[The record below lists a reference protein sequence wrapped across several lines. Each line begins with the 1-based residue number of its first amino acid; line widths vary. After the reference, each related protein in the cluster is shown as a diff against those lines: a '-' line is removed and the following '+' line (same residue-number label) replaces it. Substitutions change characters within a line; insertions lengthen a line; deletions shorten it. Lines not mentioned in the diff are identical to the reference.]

1 METAVEATLLHVSST
16 DDSPK
21 HHLCPDG
28 EHSWCFYKRAIS
40 SGETPKHTK
49 ETMKTMVNPEVAK
62 ALEPEYKRLSAPAL
76 MRACVRGQ
84 TQNANEGLHSLI
96 WAICPKTKFMSRSRI
111 ESGASIAINRFNMG
125 ASALGIGLIRMGLKT
140 GKNFEKQSSTIDK
153 TRLRVARTAAKEASK
168 EARLAKKHEELQHDE
183 QIARREGTLY
193 GAGIASLPGDTKKTN
208 TRKKINKATPTQP
221 PKPKKKKTKTK

>member
-1 METAVEATLLHVSST
+1 
-16 DDSPK
+16 
-21 HHLCPDG
+21 
-28 EHSWCFYKRAIS
+28 
-40 SGETPKHTK
+40 
-49 ETMKTMVNPEVAK
+49 MVNPEVAK
-62 ALEPEYKRLSAPAL
+62 TLEPEYKRLSAPAL

-111 ESGASIAINRFNMG
+111 ESGASIAI
-125 ASALGIGLIRMGLKT
+125 
-140 GKNFEKQSSTIDK
+140 KQSSTIDK

-168 EARLAKKHEELQHDE
+168 EARLAKKHEELQRDE

-208 TRKKINKATPTQP
+208 TSKKIN
-221 PKPKKKKTKTK
+221 KKKKTK